1 MSEQQKSLI
10 GRSGELEQLKQHV
23 FKFAARN
30 AGSTGLQIIS
40 VSGSGGVGKTY
51 LLDAVLDETRSA
63 LNEALTIKIDA
74 SNEHLL
80 KEFVL
85 IVDQMLAPTELP
97 QPAKSKHDY
106 FPASRALFR
115 KQLELAGMVESEISE
130 NKDLSEQV
138 KSVAK
143 ALYRLSPAVKYIPK
157 YGPAIAGALKGME
170 SVKAEEYV
178 EPALEVLTS
187 LKALSDDGG
196 FFANPLTK
204 RRFTALRHSP
214 YEAIADA
221 YVSDLSAML
230 EGYRN
235 EDLLT
240 RLTHSPIKGLNRL
253 LLIVDDY
260 EAVGR
265 VIGKFM
271 VESLLPRLKNA
282 AFSSLV
288 IFLGRDSVYE
298 ADKDFGHHLAG
309 NIAEPIRLEPF
320 CESEGVKYLTSVGYT
335 EAEALD
341 WYRKARGL
349 PFILRLLAEN
359 RTNEE
364 KQSAIFFK
372 RFYERTTRW
381 MSSDQKEWLLPV
393 CYLDNVNEDTLEL
406 MLPEVDAGRIMDW
419 FENDAS
425 VRDVKAGEYTVTPY
439 IRHMLLEYNRR
450 KVGETTH
457 KDLIEKAR
465 SAMQKVHGV
474 VIKSQAEA
482 TPPMTFWHRLWRLV
496 SGRKSNSS
504 TQ

>member
-1 MSEQQKSLI
+1 METKVNPLI
-10 GRSGELEQLKQHV
+10 GRDSELDQLKRHIS
-23 FKFAARN
+23 KFSAAN
-30 AGSTGLQIIS
+30 ASSAGLQIVS
-40 VSGSGGVGKTY
+40 VSGSGGVGKTF
-51 LLDAVLDETRSA
+51 LLDAVLEETRTV
-63 LNEALTIKIDA
+63 LNQALTIKVDA

-80 KEFVL
+80 KEFTL

-97 QPAKSKHDY
+97 QPAKAKHDY
-106 FPASRALFR
+106 FPASRELFR
-115 KQLELAGMVESEISE
+115 KQLELIGMVESEISK
-130 NKDLSEQV
+130 NKDLSDQV
-138 KSVAK
+138 KNVAK

-157 YGPAIAGALKGME
+157 YGPVVAGALKGME

-214 YEAIADA
+214 YEALADA
-221 YVSDLSAML
+221 YLSDLSAML
-230 EGYRN
+230 EGYRK
-235 EDLLT
+235 EDLWT
-240 RLTHSPIKGLNRL
+240 RLTHTPIKGLNRL

-282 AFSSLV
+282 SFSTLV
-288 IFLGRDSVYE
+288 IVLGRDSVYE
-298 ADKDFGHHLAG
+298 SDKEFAHHLAG

-320 CESEGVKYLTSVGYT
+320 SESEGMNYLMGFGYT

-359 RTNEE
+359 RSDEE
-364 KQSAIFFK
+364 KQSAIFYK

-381 MSSDQKEWLLPV
+381 MSSDQKKWLLPV
-393 CYLDNVNEDTLEL
+393 CYLDNVNEDTLRL
-406 MLPEVDAGRIMDW
+406 LLPDVEPARIMDW

-425 VRDVKAGEYTVTPY
+425 VRDVKAGDYTVTPY

-450 KVGETTH
+450 KVGEATH
-457 KDLIEKAR
+457 AAYIEKAKA
-465 SAMQKVHGV
+465 AMIQVHGAPIEPPIEV
-474 VIKSQAEA
+474 PPAMTLWQRLCRLFAGGKS
-482 TPPMTFWHRLWRLV
+482 
-496 SGRKSNSS
+496 
-504 TQ
+504 